1 MGNWLIT
8 YFYTVFARDCWS
20 FVFCLFGVQW
30 VMPQKVIESLACW
43 EGHLAD
49 IEMDIFGMLSLYM
62 CCGLFGENANI

>member
-1 MGNWLIT
+1 
-8 YFYTVFARDCWS
+8 
-20 FVFCLFGVQW
+20 
-30 VMPQKVIESLACW
+30 MPQKVIESLARW